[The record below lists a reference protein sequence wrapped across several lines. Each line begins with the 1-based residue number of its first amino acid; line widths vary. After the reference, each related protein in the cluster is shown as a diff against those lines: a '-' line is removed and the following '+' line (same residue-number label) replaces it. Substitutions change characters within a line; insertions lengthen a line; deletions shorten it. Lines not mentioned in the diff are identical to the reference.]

1 MNARETAAVVLSI
14 LAALPPAVA
23 QSPPPNATPDASAVV
38 PSQDGTKP
46 PIRASRD
53 AATDADARLCLEFP
67 TNLQVIMCAEKY
79 RSHKRNA

>member
-1 MNARETAAVVLSI
+1 MNPRETAAVVFAI

-23 QSPPPNATPDASAVV
+23 QSPPPNDSPGASAAALTPDGS
-38 PSQDGTKP
+38 KL

-79 RSHKRNA
+79 RPRKRNV